1 MTTIRFEV
9 VGIDENIVKVDDDR
23 VVEEILEDVVHEA
36 LKRHGGVG
44 QAFGNNQPFEGTIAG
59 TESGFP
65 LVAVGDAHKMVR
77 VPEVDL
83 RIVAGLART
92 LQEIGDERKR
102 VMVLL
107 G

>member
-1 MTTIRFEV
+1 MTAMRLKV
-9 VGIDENIVKVDDDR
+9 VGVDKDIVEVDNNR
-23 VVEEILEDVVHEA
+23 VVKEILEDVVHEA
-36 LKRHGGVG
+36 LKRRWGVG

-59 TESGFP
+59 TESGFL
-65 LVAVGDAHKMVR
+65 LVAVGDAHEMVR

-83 RIVAGLART
+83 RIVAGIAQT